1 MIMYKQV
8 EAAKTAKLEN
18 GCEITPIATLVDNAG
33 FAYSKAL
40 AFESL
45 DLREKFDYEKQ
56 VFNDVTFDDIEKY
69 AKIIAYKVASNLNNG
84 FVMDKDEDPLDYGK

>member
-1 MIMYKQV
+1 MYKQV
-8 EAAKTAKLEN
+8 EAAKTAKLNN
-18 GCEITPIATLVDNAG
+18 GYEIMPCLSKTNKG

>member
-45 DLREKFDYEKQ
+45 ELREKFDQDKKE
-56 VFNDVTFDDIEKY
+56 FNGVTFDDIERY
-69 AKIIAYKVASNLNNG
+69 AKIVAYKVAHNLQNG
-84 FVMDKDEDPLDYGK
+84 FVMDKSDDPLDYGD

>member
-1 MIMYKQV
+1 MYKQV